1 MACQV
6 LVLVYEPPH
15 PAVELSLSSTIEEL
29 LLVPVE
35 VGSVN
40 TGVAGLPTLPLSL
53 WPPIIGG
60 VLSSTMMV
68 WLTVP
73 LVLLHASTACQVL
86 VLVYEP
92 PHPAVELSL
101 SSTIEELLHVSL
113 EVGSVNTGVAGHST
127 VPLPPCPPIIG
138 AVVSTLVLRWL
149 TVPLV
154 LPQPSTALQ
163 LRVVTKAHA
172 FPEVVSPRFCSVAP
186 LHVSDTVGAVN
197 DGEAGHSTVLL
208 LPCPPIV
215 GG

>member
-1 MACQV
+1 MMVWLTVPLVLLHASTACQV
-6 LVLVYEPPH
+6 LVRVYEPPH

-29 LLVPVE
+29 LHVSEE

-40 TGVAGLPTLPLSL
+40 TGMAGHSTVPLSP

-86 VLVYEP
+86 VRVYEP

-101 SSTIEELLHVSL
+101 SSTIEELLHVSE

-127 VPLPPCPPIIG
+127 VPL
-138 AVVSTLVLRWL
+138 
-149 TVPLV
+149 
-154 LPQPSTALQ
+154 
-163 LRVVTKAHA
+163 
-172 FPEVVSPRFCSVAP
+172 SPW
-186 LHVSDTVGAVN
+186 
-197 DGEAGHSTVLL
+197 
-208 LPCPPIV
+208 PPIV
-215 GG
+215 GAVSSSTMMV

>member
-1 MACQV
+1 LTLPLVFPHASTACQV
-6 LVLVYEPPH
+6 LVRVYEPPH

-29 LLVPVE
+29 LHVSEE

-40 TGVAGLPTLPLSL
+40 TGMAGHSTVPLSP

-127 VPLPPCPPIIG
+127 VPLSPCPPIDG
-138 AVVSTLVLRWL
+138 GVLSSTMMV
-149 TVPLV
+149 
-154 LPQPSTALQ
+154 
-163 LRVVTKAHA
+163 
-172 FPEVVSPRFCSVAP
+172 
-186 LHVSDTVGAVN
+186 
-197 DGEAGHSTVLL
+197 
-208 LPCPPIV
+208 
-215 GG
+215 